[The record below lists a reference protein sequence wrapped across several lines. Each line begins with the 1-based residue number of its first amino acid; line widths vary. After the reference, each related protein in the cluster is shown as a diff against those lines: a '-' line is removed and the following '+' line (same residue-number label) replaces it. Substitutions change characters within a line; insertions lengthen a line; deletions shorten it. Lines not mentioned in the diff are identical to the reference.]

1 MEEKKGEVEKE
12 GRGRWK
18 GRKKG
23 EQGEEKIED
32 REGRKQSG
40 EGRRQSD

>member
-18 GRKKG
+18 GKKG
-23 EQGEEKIED
+23 RTGGGKIED
-32 REGRKQSG
+32 REGRKQR
-40 EGRRQSD
+40 EGRKETE